1 MNIKETFD
9 NDKNL
14 VDLIEEYLKIM
25 IFKEKE
31 S

>member
-25 IFKEKE
+25 LFKERD

>member
-14 VDLIEEYLKIM
+14 VDLIEDYLKMM
-25 IFKEKE
+25 ISKEKE

>member
-9 NDKNL
+9 NNKNL
-14 VDLIEEYLKIM
+14 VDLIEDYLKMM
-25 IFKEKE
+25 ISKEKE

>member
-14 VDLIEEYLKIM
+14 VDLIEVYLKMM
-25 IFKEKE
+25 ISKEKE